1 MFWVRRVVAGASISV
16 IGVVGSGCG
25 GAPSRSGLVAKLRQ
39 ENGLTAKQAT
49 CVANGLYDGVPRSGS
64 HAAIRPLTTKELKT
78 VAKPDNAGKVP
89 ADVVQLLRDV
99 VGACLPTNVQP
110 VSP

>member
-1 MFWVRRVVAGASISV
+1 MSRARRLLVVAALSV
-16 IGVVGSGCG
+16 MGVAGVSCG

-39 ENGLTAKQAT
+39 ENGLTAKQAR
-49 CVANGLYDGVPRSGS
+49 CVANGLYDGVPRSGAK
-64 HAAIRPLTTKELKT
+64 AAIRPLTSKELRT
-78 VAKPDNAGKVP
+78 VAKPDNAGKVST
-89 ADVVQLLRDV
+89 DVVQILRDV

>member
-1 MFWVRRVVAGASISV
+1 MLRRTSLVVATLVLGASSLLAC
-16 IGVVGSGCG
+16 S
-25 GAPSRSGLVAKLRQ
+25 GAPSRSGLEAKLRQ

-64 HAAIRPLTTKELKT
+64 KAAIRPLSAKELRT
-78 VAKPDNAGKVP
+78 VAKPDNAGKVST
-89 ADVVQLLRDV
+89 DVVQILRDV